1 MDIHKLFK
9 PILLIS
15 LGITIFRET
24 ALFYDL
30 DIFKSL
36 KYINIPFMLT
46 YTIIALREIYR
57 SNNTS
62 LIEKIM
68 WTLVFLNIINQ
79 IAAIVYLLF
88 ARKRILREFKLP
100 YMENG
105 SFKTAH

>member
-1 MDIHKLFK
+1 MDVHKLFK
-9 PILLIS
+9 PFLFIS
-15 LGITIFRET
+15 LGITLFRYT
-24 ALFYDL
+24 AWFYDL
-30 DIFKSL
+30 DILKSF

-88 ARKRILREFKLP
+88 ARKRILREFKLL